1 VGRTSLRVMAD
12 PSYGWHRLSNPNWKE
27 TPAPKIEDVLS
38 KVALPIYNRIQS
50 LSGNAL
56 SGYGKTLYRLWAE
69 WKAGNR
75 NSFKQRD
82 WDELWSAYRFRKS
95 DGLELRAK

>member
-27 TPAPKIEDVLS
+27 TPAPKIEDELS